1 MLAIHVVSGTALGVV
16 VRRLRVPRVLLGAMV
31 GLLMLSGVVTVQPSP
46 AMAAAG
52 AGAPIAALPVPL
64 FRQTDAKWS
73 GFPIGIGCKIYTQV
87 VDGKT
92 VTFDN
97 MNHDGCAV
105 TSIAMVYAYAGL
117 ALTDANV
124 KGMDPGIV
132 AHAVSGCLTNWKS
145 RGFAAISTE
154 AAVRAELNAG
164 RPVIAHV
171 RRTSNPSVADHY
183 VVITGS
189 NGSNWII
196 NNPDPY
202 PPFQS
207 ITAYDVIVGYYKFT
221 LAGYT
226 NSITM
231 DESTP
236 AFSGSVARVTTVG
249 YAAGTDWATTVA
261 GPAATVA
268 GVWSTTIPATGTW
281 QLSVW
286 VPRNYSTTTNAVY
299 NVGTPTIQRAI
310 PLSQL
315 AYSDAWVPLGS
326 FALTVGDYPTVL
338 LSNATGRPGEQIA
351 FDALKW
357 TKVA

>member
-145 RGFAAISTE
+145 RGSMT
-154 AAVRAELNAG
+154 L
-164 RPVIAHV
+164 
-171 RRTSNPSVADHY
+171 
-183 VVITGS
+183 
-189 NGSNWII
+189 
-196 NNPDPY
+196 
-202 PPFQS
+202 
-207 ITAYDVIVGYYKFT
+207 VGF
-221 LAGYT
+221 
-226 NSITM
+226 
-231 DESTP
+231 
-236 AFSGSVARVTTVG
+236 
-249 YAAGTDWATTVA
+249 
-261 GPAATVA
+261 
-268 GVWSTTIPATGTW
+268 
-281 QLSVW
+281 
-286 VPRNYSTTTNAVY
+286 
-299 NVGTPTIQRAI
+299 
-310 PLSQL
+310 SQL
-315 AYSDAWVPLGS
+315 GP
-326 FALTVGDYPTVL
+326 
-338 LSNATGRPGEQIA
+338 
-351 FDALKW
+351 
-357 TKVA
+357 